1 MNLSAHVVCQEL
13 QYSVGGDEPVT
24 AVNNRFSGDWIAL
37 HMMSTVCRL
46 TDQRNAS
53 YNFLRNGG
61 MAFAKT
67 LMSLKSEDLQ
77 RAARLVDTSSGSS
90 IQQLLQ
96 KSDVPSNVK
105 DSLQAMQNASANVLG
120 TDGHRRLCRHEGVA
134 YMEAFGPP
142 LIFLTPNV
150 ADMQH
155 PLILVVQGEE
165 VDLGEVRPEM
175 DPSLPKYRDIMRK
188 IAQDPVAQTV
198 QFEFLMRLFFQHV
211 LNVRPE
217 TLDCR
222 RGGTRKEV
230 REWCSDG
237 AAASISG
244 AGMLGPV
251 LAFRGEIEAQGRGS
265 LHPHVLVWLVCS
277 HLEVM
282 SDLAT
287 MLKNDKTELQLRL
300 KHFMQMTVAS
310 FESLSH
316 ASVQAAPRLFDG
328 KSLTK
333 PVTVSKVAQNLSKYD
348 GGSDVDLLRE
358 QSNLT
363 EAQRQFVEDFSSDEW
378 RRPYVVAEEATNA
391 AKNIY
396 AQPINCLPVAVT
408 PGYRRRG
415 ILVGSGTAEEDALAW
430 QKAFAEDCFVVVRSL
445 WGYKIW
451 SCSLFKSKHS
461 ELHHL

>member
-1 MNLSAHVVCQEL
+1 MREEL
-13 QYSVGGDEPVT
+13 QYSVKGDEPVMT
-24 AVNNRFSGDWIAL
+24 VNNRFSGDWIAL

-46 TDQRNAS
+46 TDQKNAS

-67 LMSLKSEDLQ
+67 LTTLKAEDLA
-77 RAARLVDTSSGSS
+77 RAARLVDTSSGNS

-105 DSLQAMQNASANVLG
+105 GALQAMQNASSNVLG

-165 VDLGEVRPEM
+165 IDLGTVHADM

-237 AAASISG
+237 AATSILG
-244 AGMLGPV
+244 AGMLGPI

-287 MLKNDKTELQLRL
+287 MLKNNKAELQLRL
-300 KHFMQMTVAS
+300 KHFMKMTVAS

-316 ASVQAAPRLFDG
+316 ASVQAAPRIFDG
-328 KSLTK
+328 KNLTK

-348 GGSDVDLLRE
+348 GGSDVDLLQE
-358 QSNLT
+358 KNTLT
-363 EAQRQFVEDFSSDEW
+363 EAQRQFLAGFPADEW
-378 RRPYVVAEEATNA
+378 RRPYVESEEATQV

-396 AQPINCLPVAVT
+396 IQPINGLPVAQT
-408 PGYRRRG
+408 PEYRRRSL
-415 ILVGSGTAEEDALAW
+415 LVGSQTAEEDALAW
-430 QKAFAEDCFVVVRSL
+430 QTAFAEDCFFVFGGVL
-445 WGYKIW
+445 
-451 SCSLFKSKHS
+451 LFVI
-461 ELHHL
+461 